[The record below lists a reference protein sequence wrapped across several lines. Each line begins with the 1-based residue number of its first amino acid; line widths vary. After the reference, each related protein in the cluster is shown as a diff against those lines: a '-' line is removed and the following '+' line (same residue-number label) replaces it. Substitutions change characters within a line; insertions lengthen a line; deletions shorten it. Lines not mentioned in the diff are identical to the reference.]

1 MAPEPHELYSLS
13 NPLATV
19 EQLSTSSSQLDG
31 VPADLESSLRFAG
44 AQLTQTAGIL
54 LRLPQEIIAQAIV
67 IFYRFYV
74 GSEGGSS
81 RINAVNVQGIIPFPQ
96 YRNDTK
102 QFAQDVSA
110 ASLYMTAKIS
120 FLPQST
126 RSILNV
132 YAYLLSS
139 SALLRPSLQAST
151 KPDPESYY
159 LSEGS
164 YQTAR
169 VTLLQTESILLRSIS
184 FITQVTLPHHL
195 ALTYLQ
201 TLGVLPPTSTEES
214 TTLAARTLA
223 HLNTALLSPQLLY
236 LTHRPPAL
244 AVAAVYLAARE
255 AGVKLTRME
264 WWEVFD
270 VDREEL
276 GFLVVA
282 LGSCEGWIRDEKER
296 WQGTICPLTL
306 EELEV
311 EIKRREGI
319 A

>member
-1 MAPEPHELYSLS
+1 MAPEPNQLSSLS
-13 NPLATV
+13 NPLATI

-44 AQLTQTAGIL
+44 AQLTQAAGIL
-54 LRLPQEIIAQAIV
+54 LRLPQEIIAQAVV
-67 IFYRFYV
+67 ILYRFYV
-74 GSEGGSS
+74 GSEGGSF
-81 RINAVNVQGIIPFPQ
+81 RINAV
-96 YRNDTK
+96 K
-102 QFAQDVSA
+102 DVSA

-120 FLPQST
+120 SLPQST

-132 YAYLLSS
+132 YAYLLSPTS
-139 SALLRPSLQAST
+139 LLRQPPETST

-164 YQTAR
+164 YQSAR
-169 VTLLQTESILLRSIS
+169 ATLLQTESILLRSVS
-184 FITQVTLPHHL
+184 FVTQVTVPHHL

-201 TLGVLPPTSTEES
+201 TLGALPPTSTPKS
-214 TTLAARTLA
+214 TALAARTIA

-236 LTHRPPAL
+236 LTHQPPAL
-244 AVAAVYLAARE
+244 AVAAVFLAARE
-255 AGVKLTRME
+255 VGVKLTSAE

-282 LGSCEGWIRDEKER
+282 LGSCEGWIRDETTR
-296 WQGTICPLTL
+296 WRDGVGPLGVQ
-306 EELEV
+306 ELEV
-311 EIKRREGI
+311 EIERRERES

>member
-1 MAPEPHELYSLS
+1 
-13 NPLATV
+13 
-19 EQLSTSSSQLDG
+19 
-31 VPADLESSLRFAG
+31 
-44 AQLTQTAGIL
+44 
-54 LRLPQEIIAQAIV
+54 
-67 IFYRFYV
+67 
-74 GSEGGSS
+74 
-81 RINAVNVQGIIPFPQ
+81 
-96 YRNDTK
+96 
-102 QFAQDVSA
+102 
-110 ASLYMTAKIS
+110 MTAKIS
-120 FLPQST
+120 SLPQST

-132 YAYLLSS
+132 YAYLLTPTSP
-139 SALLRPSLQAST
+139 LRQPLETST

-169 VTLLQTESILLRSIS
+169 ATLLQTESILLRSVS
-184 FITQVTLPHHL
+184 FVTQVTLPHHL

-201 TLGVLPPTSTEES
+201 TLGALPPTSTPKS
-214 TTLAARTLA
+214 TALAARTIA

-236 LTHRPPAL
+236 LTHQPPAL
-244 AVAAVYLAARE
+244 AIAAVYLAARE
-255 AGVKLTRME
+255 VGVKLTSTE

-282 LGSCEGWIRDEKER
+282 LGSCEGWIRDEKTR
-296 WQGTICPLTL
+296 WRDGGCPLAS

-311 EIKRREGI
+311 EIERRERES